1 MEKNVFWVGG
11 IEGYKTEELENLYWF
26 SADMPEKMQSPR
38 LSRDYRDFD
47 EYCSIAKATQDVEM
61 NQAIRLLD
69 DFFPLPQKLA
79 IMRRQVVTHEK
90 DAQVTVSTAHRSKG
104 LEWPVVMLSE
114 DFTDITDPLL
124 SQDERQDETNLL
136 YVAVTRAR
144 RTLVLNELMRWL
156 SDEGGKTARRR
167 TKPYRPEMERAPTG
181 TKKREKLLRVSNWF
195 FMVKRG
201 SVTTL
206 GSPIPGENHA
216 RQNQDPEV
224 SVFKR

>member
-1 MEKNVFWVGG
+1 VIGSALTASLMEKKVFWVGG
-11 IEGYKTEELENLYWF
+11 IEGYKTEELEDLYWF
-26 SADMPEKMQSPR
+26 SADMPEKMQFPR

-61 NQAIRLLD
+61 NQAVRLLD

-124 SQDERQDETNLL
+124 SQEERQDETNLL

-144 RTLVLNELMRWL
+144 KTLVLNELMRWL
-156 SDEGGKTARRR
+156 SEASEDDDEN
-167 TKPYRPEMERAPTG
+167 
-181 TKKREKLLRVSNWF
+181 VSEAGEGDNEND
-195 FMVKRG
+195 
-201 SVTTL
+201 TN
-206 GSPIPGENHA
+206 IPGDTGETSGT
-216 RQNQDPEV
+216 E
-224 SVFKR
+224 

>member
-1 MEKNVFWVGG
+1 
-11 IEGYKTEELENLYWF
+11 
-26 SADMPEKMQSPR
+26 
-38 LSRDYRDFD
+38 
-47 EYCSIAKATQDVEM
+47 M

-90 DAQVTVSTAHRSKG
+90 DAQVTVATAHRSKG

-114 DFTDITDPLL
+114 DFTDITDPLF

-156 SDEGGKTARRR
+156 SDESGKNCETTHETVPYGNGESADRNEETGKTS
-167 TKPYRPEMERAPTG
+167 ESE
-181 TKKREKLLRVSNWF
+181 
-195 FMVKRG
+195 
-201 SVTTL
+201 
-206 GSPIPGENHA
+206 
-216 RQNQDPEV
+216 
-224 SVFKR
+224 

>member
-1 MEKNVFWVGG
+1 MAEYDRCHRAVLSQGGQWPTALSGVIGSALTASLMEKKVFWVGG
-11 IEGYKTEELENLYWF
+11 IEGYKTEELEDLYWF

-38 LSRDYRDFD
+38 FSRDYRDFD

-90 DAQVTVSTAHRSKG
+90 EAQVTVSTAHRSKG

-156 SDEGGKTARRR
+156 SDEGGKNRETTYETVPSGNGESADSH
-167 TKPYRPEMERAPTG
+167 EETG
-181 TKKREKLLRVSNWF
+181 KTS
-195 FMVKRG
+195 
-201 SVTTL
+201 
-206 GSPIPGENHA
+206 EN
-216 RQNQDPEV
+216 E
-224 SVFKR
+224 

>member
-1 MEKNVFWVGG
+1 
-11 IEGYKTEELENLYWF
+11 
-26 SADMPEKMQSPR
+26 
-38 LSRDYRDFD
+38 
-47 EYCSIAKATQDVEM
+47 M

-124 SQDERQDETNLL
+124 SEDERQDETNLL

-156 SDEGGKTARRR
+156 SDEGGKNRETTHETVPSGNGESADRH
-167 TKPYRPEMERAPTG
+167 EETG
-181 TKKREKLLRVSNWF
+181 KTSES
-195 FMVKRG
+195 
-201 SVTTL
+201 
-206 GSPIPGENHA
+206 E
-216 RQNQDPEV
+216 
-224 SVFKR
+224 

>member
-1 MEKNVFWVGG
+1 
-11 IEGYKTEELENLYWF
+11 
-26 SADMPEKMQSPR
+26 
-38 LSRDYRDFD
+38 
-47 EYCSIAKATQDVEM
+47 M

-90 DAQVTVSTAHRSKG
+90 EAQVTVSTAHRSKG

-156 SDEGGKTARRR
+156 SDEGGKNRET
-167 TKPYRPEMERAPTG
+167 TYETVPSGNGESTDSHEETG
-181 TKKREKLLRVSNWF
+181 KTS
-195 FMVKRG
+195 
-201 SVTTL
+201 
-206 GSPIPGENHA
+206 EN
-216 RQNQDPEV
+216 E
-224 SVFKR
+224 